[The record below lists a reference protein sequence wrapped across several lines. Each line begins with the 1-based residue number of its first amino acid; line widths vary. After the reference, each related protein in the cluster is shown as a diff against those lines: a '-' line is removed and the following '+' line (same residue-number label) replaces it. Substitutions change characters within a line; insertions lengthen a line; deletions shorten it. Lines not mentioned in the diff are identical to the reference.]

1 MSRIR
6 ILPEAIANKIAAG
19 EVVERPA
26 SVVKEL
32 LENSLDAGAKS
43 IRVEV
48 EAGGKRLIR
57 VTDDGHGMT
66 HDDALLAFERHA
78 TSKLRTAD
86 DLMSIAT
93 LGFRGE
99 AMPTIAAVSRL
110 TLETRDL
117 AETEGTR
124 VEFAGGKLVNVK
136 SAGLPPGTAIS
147 VADLFYCV
155 PARRKFL
162 KSDTTELGHIASLV
176 THYALANPGKQFQ
189 LTTPTQTIIDC
200 APAEKMADRVYQ
212 LFGRQALEELVEMTS
227 VTSPFRSA
235 ITEPELEAGEE
246 KATLTVAGFTSRPE
260 VQRPNRNGIYVFVNR
275 RLVRDR
281 LILHAIHEAYRNILP
296 GNVFPATLLFLE
308 MPYDEVDV
316 NVHPAKIEVRFRRS
330 QFVHD
335 FTRDTIRQTLMA
347 ARSVPSFAVAAGGS
361 AQRLG
366 ANHAALP
373 SPPAASTGAF
383 GEAAENRARPDVF
396 AAVPA
401 LAEVGLGS
409 GVGSD
414 GGFDLSNA
422 PLRPVEQRF
431 AFHSG
436 KSFAASPGAMPVF
449 DAQASAAV
457 LANALLPAHVSSPGA
472 NSADRMRLP
481 ANGSAAHWAADFA
494 GANGDS
500 GASLPRPEQIMD
512 LKPLGQVS
520 ASFIVAVNAAGLWI
534 VDQHVAHER
543 VLFEQHLDAR
553 RAGKVES
560 QRMLLPMVLDLAP
573 RQIVIFEKIA
583 EELTANGFEVEPMGP
598 KSFAIQAVPAGIVA
612 ADAEQLLREILDGL
626 ERENAA
632 ISIDTLQAK
641 IAASTACHA
650 AIKVNMP
657 LDQTKME
664 WLLGAL
670 AKTDC
675 PMSCPHG
682 RPVVLR
688 YSVKEIEKAFHRI

>member
-6 ILPEAIANKIAAG
+6 ILAEAVANKIAAG

-32 LENSLDAGAKS
+32 LENALDAGATTVR
-43 IRVEV
+43 IEV
-48 EAGGKRLIR
+48 EQGGKRMIR

-86 DLMSIAT
+86 DLLSIAT

-99 AMPTIAAVSRL
+99 ALPSIAAVSRL
-110 TLETRDL
+110 LLETRDA
-117 AETEGTR
+117 AEAEGTR
-124 VEFAGGKLVNVK
+124 VEFAGGKLVSVK
-136 SAGLPPGTAIS
+136 PAGVPAGTTVS
-147 VADLFYCV
+147 VADIFYCV

-176 THYALANPGKQFQ
+176 THYALANPSKQFV
-189 LTTPTQTIIDC
+189 LTTPTQEIINC
-200 APAEKMADRVYQ
+200 APAEKLADRVYQ
-212 LFGRQALEELVEMTS
+212 LFGRQAIDELVEIPVVMA
-227 VTSPFRSA
+227 PFRAA
-235 ITEPELEAGEE
+235 ITEPELDPEE
-246 KATLTVAGFTSRPE
+246 ERASLTVSGFTSRPE
-260 VQRPNRNGIYVFVNR
+260 VQRLNRNGIYIFVNG

-296 GNVFPATLLFLE
+296 PTVFPATLLFLE

-330 QFVHD
+330 NFVHD
-335 FTRDTIRQTLMA
+335 FARDTIRQALMG
-347 ARSVPSFAVAAGGS
+347 ARPVPSFAASAGASSMTPGWEKGAYFGGIAPAS
-361 AQRLG
+361 AESGVPR
-366 ANHAALP
+366 AVI
-373 SPPAASTGAF
+373 PPMEDF
-383 GEAAENRARPDVF
+383 
-396 AAVPA
+396 
-401 LAEVGLGS
+401 GLGS

-414 GGFDLSNA
+414 GGFDLANA
-422 PLRPVEQRF
+422 PLQPLEQRIPF
-431 AFHSG
+431 SPSTAFGAAATATAPAQIS
-436 KSFAASPGAMPVF
+436 AASTWAGNLAAP
-449 DAQASAAV
+449 SAEA
-457 LANALLPAHVSSPGA
+457 PAT
-472 NSADRMRLP
+472 
-481 ANGSAAHWAADFA
+481 
-494 GANGDS
+494 
-500 GASLPRPEQIMD
+500 LPRPEQIAD
-512 LKPLGQVS
+512 LKPLGQVN
-520 ASFIVAVNAAGLWI
+520 ASFIIAVNSEGLWI

-543 VLFEQHLDAR
+543 VLFEQHLEAR
-553 RAGKVES
+553 RAGKIES
-560 QRMLLPMVLDLAP
+560 QRMLMPLVIELSP
-573 RQIVIFEKIA
+573 RQIVTFGKIA
-583 EELTANGFEVEPMGP
+583 EELAANGFEVDLMGM
-598 KSFAIQAVPAGIVA
+598 KSVAIQAVPAGVA
-612 ADAEQLLREILDGL
+612 APDAEKLLREILDGI

-632 ISIDTLQAK
+632 ISIETLQAK

-657 LDQTKME
+657 LENSKME
-664 WLLGAL
+664 WLLDAL

>member
-6 ILPEAIANKIAAG
+6 ILPEAVANKIAAG

-32 LENSLDAGAKS
+32 LENALDAGARTVR
-43 IRVEV
+43 IET
-48 EAGGKRLIR
+48 EAGGKRMIR
-57 VTDDGHGMT
+57 VIDDGHGMT

-78 TSKLRTAD
+78 TSKLKTAD
-86 DLMSIAT
+86 DLLSIST

-99 AMPTIAAVSRL
+99 ALPTVASVSRL
-110 TLETRDL
+110 LLESRDPSE
-117 AETEGTR
+117 AEGTR
-124 VEFAGGKLVNVK
+124 VEFANGKLVGVK
-136 SAGLPPGTAIS
+136 PAGLPAGTTIS
-147 VADLFYCV
+147 VADLFFSV

-176 THYALANPGKQFQ
+176 THYALANPDKQFV

-200 APAEKMADRVYQ
+200 APAEKLADRVYQ
-212 LFGRQALEELVEMTS
+212 LFGRQALDELVEVPAFS
-227 VTSPFRSA
+227 APFRAA
-235 ITEPELEAGEE
+235 ISEPPLDHEEE
-246 KATLTVAGFTSRPE
+246 KATLTITGFTSRPE
-260 VQRPNRNGIYVFVNR
+260 IQRTNNSGIYIFVNK
-275 RLVRDR
+275 RLVRDK

-296 GNVFPATLLFLE
+296 HAISPATLLFLE

-316 NVHPAKIEVRFRRS
+316 NVHPKKIEVRFRRS

-335 FTRDTIRQTLMA
+335 AVRDAIRQALVQ
-347 ARSVPSFAVAAGGS
+347 ARPIASFAVA
-361 AQRLG
+361 
-366 ANHAALP
+366 
-373 SPPAASTGAF
+373 TGA
-383 GEAAENRARPDVF
+383 AATSQVNRAGWNVQPSSLR
-396 AAVPA
+396 AVTPA
-401 LAEVGLGS
+401 PAQSGIPRAIIPPMQEVAVGS
-409 GVGSD
+409 GAGSEYGVGPD
-414 GGFDLSNA
+414 GGFDLSSV
-422 PLRPVEQRF
+422 PLQPVEQRF
-431 AFHSG
+431 AFEPGS
-436 KSFAASPGAMPVF
+436 SFGNDAPSVAAPISSTPSWMGNLAGPTG
-449 DAQASAAV
+449 DA
-457 LANALLPAHVSSPGA
+457 P
-472 NSADRMRLP
+472 
-481 ANGSAAHWAADFA
+481 
-494 GANGDS
+494 
-500 GASLPRPEQIMD
+500 ASLPHPDQIAD

-520 ASFIVAVNAAGLWI
+520 ASFIIAVNGQGLWI

-543 VLFEQHLDAR
+543 VLFEQHLEAR
-553 RAGKVES
+553 RSGKVES
-560 QRMLLPMVLDLAP
+560 QRMLLPMIVELSP

-583 EELTANGFEVEPMGP
+583 EELVANGFEVEPMGP

-612 ADAEQLLREILDGL
+612 SDAEKLLTEILDGI

-657 LDQTKME
+657 LDHTKME
-664 WLLGAL
+664 WLLAAL

-688 YSVKEIEKAFHRI
+688 YSVKEIERAFQRI

>member
-6 ILPEAIANKIAAG
+6 ILAEAVANKIAAG

-32 LENSLDAGAKS
+32 LENALDAGATS
-43 IRVEV
+43 VRIETEV
-48 EAGGKRLIR
+48 GGKRMIR
-57 VTDDGHGMT
+57 VIDDGHGMA

-86 DLMSIAT
+86 DLLTIST

-99 AMPTIAAVSRL
+99 ALPSIAAVSRL
-110 TLETRDL
+110 LLETRD
-117 AETEGTR
+117 ANEPEGTR
-124 VEFAGGKLVNVK
+124 VEFAGGKLVGVK
-136 SAGLPPGTAIS
+136 PAGLAPGTTIS

-176 THYALANPGKQFQ
+176 THYALANPTKQFT
-189 LTTPTQTIIDC
+189 LTTPTQEIINC
-200 APAEKMADRVYQ
+200 PPVEKLADRVYQ
-212 LFGRQALEELVEMTS
+212 LFGRQALDELVEIPATS
-227 VTSPFRSA
+227 AAFRAA
-235 ITEPELEAGEE
+235 ITEPEMEAGEE
-246 KATLTVAGFTSRPE
+246 AATLTVTGFTSRPA
-260 VQRPNRNGIYVFVNR
+260 VQRLNRNGIYVFVNR

-296 GNVFPATLLFLE
+296 PNAFPATLLFLE

-335 FTRDTIRQTLMA
+335 FTRDAIRQALMSTRPIA
-347 ARSVPSFAVAAGGS
+347 SFAAAAAGNI
-361 AQRLG
+361 A
-366 ANHAALP
+366 ANPVA
-373 SPPAASTGAF
+373 PPASFDSGFAGTNPNSGVPHAIIPEM
-383 GEAAENRARPDVF
+383 GELGV
-396 AAVPA
+396 
-401 LAEVGLGS
+401 GS

-414 GGFDLSNA
+414 YAAGNGFDLTSA
-422 PLRPVEQRF
+422 PVQPTPQRF
-431 AFHSG
+431 PFEPGSNPG
-436 KSFAASPGAMPVF
+436 TSNSFSPGAMPGAASREPNWAENF
-449 DAQASAAV
+449 SRAGTDA
-457 LANALLPAHVSSPGA
+457 PAT
-472 NSADRMRLP
+472 
-481 ANGSAAHWAADFA
+481 
-494 GANGDS
+494 
-500 GASLPRPEQIMD
+500 LPRPDQIAD
-512 LKPLGQVS
+512 LKPLGQVN
-520 ASFIVAVNAAGLWI
+520 ASFIVAVNGEGLWI

-553 RAGKVES
+553 RAGKVEA
-560 QRMLLPMVLDLAP
+560 QRLLMPMVMELAP
-573 RQIVIFEKIA
+573 RQLVIYEKIS
-583 EELTANGFEVEPMGP
+583 EELAANGFEVEPMGP
-598 KSFAIQAVPAGIVA
+598 KSVAIQAVPAGIA
-612 ADAEQLLREILDGL
+612 ATDAEHLLMEILDGL
-626 ERENAA
+626 DRENAA
-632 ISIDTLQAK
+632 ISIDTLQSK
-641 IAASTACHA
+641 IAASTSCHA

-664 WLLGAL
+664 WLLAAL

-688 YSVKEIEKAFHRI
+688 YSIKEIERAFHRI

>member
-6 ILPEAIANKIAAG
+6 ILAEAVANKIAAG

-32 LENSLDAGAKS
+32 LENALDAGANS
-43 IRVEV
+43 VRIETEV
-48 EAGGKRLIR
+48 GGKRMIR
-57 VTDDGHGMT
+57 VIDDGHGMA

-78 TSKLRTAD
+78 TSKLHTAD
-86 DLMSIAT
+86 DLLSIAT

-99 AMPTIAAVSRL
+99 ALPSIAAVSRL
-110 TLETRDL
+110 LLETRD
-117 AETEGTR
+117 ANEAEGTR
-124 VEFAGGKLVNVK
+124 VEFAGGKLINVK
-136 SAGLPPGTAIS
+136 PAGVPAGTTIS
-147 VADLFYCV
+147 VADLFYCM

-176 THYALANPGKQFQ
+176 THYALANPGKQFT
-189 LTTPTQTIIDC
+189 LTTPTQEIVNC
-200 APAEKMADRVYQ
+200 APVEKLADRVYQ
-212 LFGRQALEELVEMTS
+212 LFGKQALDELVEIAPVS
-227 VTSPFRSA
+227 AAFRSA
-235 ITEPELEAGEE
+235 ITEPEMEAGEE
-246 KATLTVAGFTSRPE
+246 SATLTVSGFTSRPDI
-260 VQRPNRNGIYVFVNR
+260 QRLNRNGIYVFVNR

-296 GNVFPATLLFLE
+296 PNVFPATLLFLE

-335 FTRDTIRQTLMA
+335 FTRDAIRQALMSTRPIA
-347 ARSVPSFAVAAGGS
+347 SFAAAATMAPNPVAPPGTFAGGFAEPNANS
-361 AQRLG
+361 GVPRAIIPPLEELG
-366 ANHAALP
+366 
-373 SPPAASTGAF
+373 
-383 GEAAENRARPDVF
+383 V
-396 AAVPA
+396 
-401 LAEVGLGS
+401 GS

-414 GGFDLSNA
+414 YAAGAGFDLTTA
-422 PLRPVEQRF
+422 PLQPVPQRF
-431 AFHSG
+431 PFESG
-436 KSFAASPGAMPVF
+436 LAIDAAAAGMAMSATTNWAENF
-449 DAQASAAV
+449 SRASAEA
-457 LANALLPAHVSSPGA
+457 PAT
-472 NSADRMRLP
+472 
-481 ANGSAAHWAADFA
+481 
-494 GANGDS
+494 
-500 GASLPRPEQIMD
+500 LPRPEQIAD

-520 ASFIVAVNAAGLWI
+520 ASFIVAVNGEGLWI

-543 VLFEQHLDAR
+543 VLFEQHLEAR
-553 RAGKVES
+553 RAGKVEA
-560 QRMLLPMVLDLAP
+560 QRLLMPMVIELAP
-573 RQIVIFEKIA
+573 RQLVVFEKIS
-583 EELTANGFEVEPMGP
+583 EELAANGFEVEPMGP
-598 KSFAIQAVPAGIVA
+598 KSVAIQAVPGGIAAG
-612 ADAEQLLREILDGL
+612 DAEQLLTEILDGL

-664 WLLGAL
+664 WLLAAL

-688 YSVKEIEKAFHRI
+688 FSLKEIEKAFHRI

>member
-1 MSRIR
+1 M
-6 ILPEAIANKIAAG
+6 PEAVANKIAAG

-26 SVVKEL
+26 SVVKEI
-32 LENSLDAGAKS
+32 LENALDAGAKT
-43 IRVEV
+43 IRVET
-48 EAGGKRLIR
+48 EAGGRRMIR
-57 VTDDGHGMT
+57 VIDDGHGMT

-78 TSKLRTAD
+78 TSKLRSAD
-86 DLMSIAT
+86 DLLSIST

-99 AMPTIAAVSRL
+99 ALPTIAAVSRL
-110 TLETRDL
+110 LVETRDA
-117 AETEGTR
+117 AEAEGTR
-124 VEFAGGKLVNVK
+124 VEFAGGKLVGVK
-136 SAGLPPGTAIS
+136 PAGLPAGTAVS
-147 VADLFYCV
+147 VADLFYSV

-176 THYALANPGKQFQ
+176 THYALANPDKQFV

-200 APAEKMADRVYQ
+200 PPAEKLADRVYQ
-212 LFGRQALEELVEMTS
+212 LFGRQALEELVELPAVS
-227 VTSPFRSA
+227 APFRSA
-235 ITEPELEAGEE
+235 ITEPELDPTEV
-246 KATLTVAGFTSRPE
+246 KSTLTITGFTSRPDI
-260 VQRPNRNGIYVFVNR
+260 QRPNRNGIYIFVNR

-296 GNVFPATLLFLE
+296 SNVFPATLLFLE

-335 FTRDTIRQTLMA
+335 FTRDAIRQALMN
-347 ARSVPSFAVAAGGS
+347 ARPVASFATAAGATTAS
-361 AQRLG
+361 QLG
-366 ANHAALP
+366 AP
-373 SPPAASTGAF
+373 FVQPCKPANGTTFAGGITPAPVESGIP
-383 GEAAENRARPDVF
+383 RAMI
-396 AAVPA
+396 PA
-401 LAEVGLGS
+401 IEEIGLGS

-422 PLRPVEQRF
+422 HLRPLAQRF
-431 AFHSG
+431 TFESSG
-436 KSFAASPGAMPVF
+436 GFVGGAALAPEPTAPAATWAANFAP
-449 DAQASAAV
+449 
-457 LANALLPAHVSSPGA
+457 ANAAAPG
-472 NSADRMRLP
+472 
-481 ANGSAAHWAADFA
+481 
-494 GANGDS
+494 
-500 GASLPRPEQIMD
+500 SLPHPEQIAD

-520 ASFIVAVNAAGLWI
+520 ASFIIAVNGEGLWV

-543 VLFEQHLDAR
+543 VLFEQHLAAR

-560 QRMLLPMVLDLAP
+560 QRMLMPLVLELSP
-573 RQIVIFEKIA
+573 RQIVVFEKIA
-583 EELTANGFEVEPMGP
+583 EEMAANGFEVVPMGP
-598 KSFAIQAVPAGIVA
+598 RSVAIQAVPAGVQTT
-612 ADAEQLLREILDGL
+612 DAEKLLTEILDGL

-632 ISIDTLQAK
+632 ISIETLQAK

-657 LDQTKME
+657 LDHAKME
-664 WLLGAL
+664 WLLDAL

-688 YSVKEIEKAFHRI
+688 YSVKEIERAFHRI

>member
-6 ILPEAIANKIAAG
+6 ILPEAVANRIAAG

-32 LENSLDAGAKS
+32 LENALDAGAKA

-48 EAGGKRLIR
+48 EAGGKRMIR
-57 VTDDGHGMT
+57 VIDDGHGMT

-78 TSKLRTAD
+78 TSKLKSAD

-110 TLETRDL
+110 LLETRDA
-117 AETEGTR
+117 AEPEGTR
-124 VEFAGGKLVNVK
+124 VEFAGGKLVGVK
-136 SAGLPPGTAIS
+136 SAGLPAGTTVS
-147 VADLFYCV
+147 VADLFYSV

-162 KSDTTELGHIASLV
+162 KSETTELGHIASLV
-176 THYALANPGKQFQ
+176 THYALANPGKQFV
-189 LTTPTQTIIDC
+189 LSTPTQQIVDC
-200 APAEKMADRVYQ
+200 APVERLADRVYQ
-212 LFGRQALEELVEMTS
+212 LFGKQALEELVEIPTAS
-227 VTSPFRSA
+227 AAFRAA
-235 ITEPELEAGEE
+235 ITEPELEPSEE
-246 KATLTVAGFTSRPE
+246 SARISVYGFTSRPE
-260 VQRPNRNGIYVFVNR
+260 IQRPNRNGIYVFVNR

-335 FTRDTIRQTLMA
+335 FTRDAIRQVLVGARPIASFATA
-347 ARSVPSFAVAAGGS
+347 AAASASAATYPASPTNGADAVTSSMIAPTFTPRNGLSVP
-361 AQRLG
+361 
-366 ANHAALP
+366 
-373 SPPAASTGAF
+373 
-383 GEAAENRARPDVF
+383 RAII
-396 AAVPA
+396 PA
-401 LAEVGLGS
+401 LEEIGLGS

-414 GGFDLSNA
+414 GGFDLTSA
-422 PLRPVEQRF
+422 PQRPIPQRF
-431 AFHSG
+431 SFDSG
-436 KSFAASPGAMPVF
+436 SSFAASTPGLVAPVYPEQPEGMRRAAAEPNWAANF
-449 DAQASAAV
+449 ASA
-457 LANALLPAHVSSPGA
+457 NTDSP
-472 NSADRMRLP
+472 
-481 ANGSAAHWAADFA
+481 
-494 GANGDS
+494 
-500 GASLPRPEQIMD
+500 ASLPHPDEITD

-520 ASFIVAVNAAGLWI
+520 ASFIIAVNAEGLWI

-543 VLFEQHLDAR
+543 VLFEQYLEAR

-560 QRMLLPMVLDLAP
+560 QRMLLPMILELSP
-573 RQIVIFEKIA
+573 RQLVIYEKISK
-583 EELTANGFEVEPMGP
+583 ELSANGFEVEPMGP
-598 KSFAIQAVPAGIVA
+598 RSVAIQAVPAGVA
-612 ADAEQLLREILDGL
+612 NGDAEKLLTEILDGI

-632 ISIDTLQAK
+632 ISIETLQAK

-664 WLLGAL
+664 WLLAAL

-688 YSVKEIEKAFHRI
+688 YSVKEIERAFHRI

>member
-6 ILPEAIANKIAAG
+6 ILPEAVANRIAAG

-32 LENSLDAGAKS
+32 LENALDAGAKT

-48 EAGGKRLIR
+48 EAGGKRMIR
-57 VTDDGHGMT
+57 IIDDGHGMS

-78 TSKLRTAD
+78 TSKLRSAD
-86 DLMSIAT
+86 DLLSIPT

-99 AMPTIAAVSRL
+99 ALPTIAAVSRL
-110 TLETRDL
+110 LLETR
-117 AETEGTR
+117 AEEDVEGTR

-136 SAGLPPGTAIS
+136 PAGLPVGTTVS
-147 VADLFYCV
+147 VADLFYSV

-162 KSDTTELGHIASLV
+162 KSETTELGHIASLV
-176 THYALANPGKQFQ
+176 THYALANPGRQFI
-189 LTTPTQTIIDC
+189 LTTPTQQIVDC
-200 APAEKMADRVYQ
+200 SPVERLAERVYQ
-212 LFGRQALEELVEMTS
+212 LFGRQSFDELIEIPAVS
-227 VTSPFRSA
+227 AAFRAA
-235 ITEPELEAGEE
+235 ITEPELEPAEE
-246 KATLTVAGFTSRPE
+246 KARLTVYGFTSRPE
-260 VQRPNRNGIYVFVNR
+260 VQRPNRNGIYIFVNR

-296 GNVFPATLLFLE
+296 SNVFPATLLFLE

-335 FTRDTIRQTLMA
+335 FTRDSIRQALMTVRPIA
-347 ARSVPSFAVAAGGS
+347 SFAA
-361 AQRLG
+361 
-366 ANHAALP
+366 
-373 SPPAASTGAF
+373 AASGASQ
-383 GEAAENRARPDVF
+383 NLNVS
-396 AAVPA
+396 AAVLSNAPSMDPTAPSIVPRAIIPA
-401 LAEVGLGS
+401 MEEIGLGS

-414 GGFDLSNA
+414 GGFDLTGA
-422 PLRPVEQRF
+422 PLQPIEQRF
-431 AFHSG
+431 AFG
-436 KSFAASPGAMPVF
+436 PGAAF
-449 DAQASAAV
+449 DAPSIAAEP
-457 LANALLPAHVSSPGA
+457 PAP
-472 NSADRMRLP
+472 N
-481 ANGSAAHWAADFA
+481 WAANFA
-494 GANGDS
+494 GANCD
-500 GASLPRPEQIMD
+500 APATLPHPDQIAD

-520 ASFIVAVNAAGLWI
+520 SSFIVAVNGEGLWL

-543 VLFEQHLDAR
+543 VLFEQHLEAR

-560 QRMLLPMVLDLAP
+560 QRMLMPLILELSP
-573 RQIVIFEKIA
+573 RQLVIYEKIA
-583 EELTANGFEVEPMGP
+583 EELNANGFEVEPMGP
-598 KSFAIQAVPAGIVA
+598 RSVAIQATPAGVA
-612 ADAEQLLREILDGL
+612 SNDAEKLLTEILDGI

-632 ISIDTLQAK
+632 ISIETLQAK

-664 WLLGAL
+664 WLLTAL

-688 YSVKEIEKAFHRI
+688 YSIKEIEKAFHRI

>member
-6 ILPEAIANKIAAG
+6 ILPEAVANRIAAG

-32 LENSLDAGAKS
+32 LENALDAGAKT

-48 EAGGKRLIR
+48 EAGGKRMIR
-57 VTDDGHGMT
+57 VIDDGHGMA

-78 TSKLRTAD
+78 TSKLRSAD
-86 DLMSIAT
+86 DLLSIPT

-99 AMPTIAAVSRL
+99 ALPTIAAVSRL
-110 TLETRDL
+110 LLETRGEED
-117 AETEGTR
+117 AAGTR
-124 VEFAGGKLVNVK
+124 VEFAGGKLVSVK
-136 SAGLPPGTAIS
+136 PAGLPAGTTVS
-147 VADLFYCV
+147 VADLFYSV

-176 THYALANPGKQFQ
+176 THYALANPGKQFV
-189 LTTPTQTIIDC
+189 LTTPTQQIVDC
-200 APAEKMADRVYQ
+200 SPVERLAERVYQ
-212 LFGRQALEELVEMTS
+212 LFGKQSFDELIEIPVVS
-227 VTSPFRSA
+227 AAFRAA
-235 ITEPELEAGEE
+235 ITEPELEPSEE
-246 KATLTVAGFTSRPE
+246 KARLTVYGFTSRPE
-260 VQRPNRNGIYVFVNR
+260 VQRANRNGIYIFVNR

-296 GNVFPATLLFLE
+296 PNVFPATLLFLE

-335 FTRDTIRQTLMA
+335 FTRDAIRQALMS
-347 ARSVPSFAVAAGGS
+347 ARPIASFAA
-361 AQRLG
+361 
-366 ANHAALP
+366 
-373 SPPAASTGAF
+373 AASGTSLNAN
-383 GEAAENRARPDVF
+383 ASATLSNAPSMDPTAPSIVPRAII
-396 AAVPA
+396 PA
-401 LAEVGLGS
+401 MEEIGLGS

-414 GGFDLSNA
+414 GGFDLSSA
-422 PLRPVEQRF
+422 PLQPSEQRF
-431 AFHSG
+431 AFE
-436 KSFAASPGAMPVF
+436 PGAAFGAPSV
-449 DAQASAAV
+449 AAEP
-457 LANALLPAHVSSPGA
+457 PAP
-472 NSADRMRLP
+472 N
-481 ANGSAAHWAADFA
+481 WAANFA
-494 GANGDS
+494 GANGD
-500 GASLPRPEQIMD
+500 APATLPHPDQIAD

-520 ASFIVAVNAAGLWI
+520 SSFIVAVNNEGLWL

-543 VLFEQHLDAR
+543 VLFEQHLEAR

-560 QRMLLPMVLDLAP
+560 QRLLMPMILELAP
-573 RQIVIFEKIA
+573 RQLVIYEKIA
-583 EELTANGFEVEPMGP
+583 EELSANGFEVEPMGP
-598 KSFAIQAVPAGIVA
+598 RSVAIQSAPAGITGG
-612 ADAEQLLREILDGL
+612 DAEKLLTEILDGI

-632 ISIDTLQAK
+632 ISIETLQAK

-650 AIKVNMP
+650 AIKINMP

-664 WLLGAL
+664 WLLAAL

-688 YSVKEIEKAFHRI
+688 YSIKEIEKAFHGI

>member
-1 MSRIR
+1 VSRIR
-6 ILPEAIANKIAAG
+6 ILPEAVANKIAAG

-32 LENSLDAGAKS
+32 LENALDAGANS
-43 IRVEV
+43 VRIET
-48 EAGGKRLIR
+48 ETGGKRMIR
-57 VTDDGHGMT
+57 VIDDGHGMT

-86 DLMSIAT
+86 DLLSIAT

-99 AMPTIAAVSRL
+99 ALPSIAAVSRL
-110 TLETRDL
+110 LLETRDTS
-117 AETEGTR
+117 EPEGTR
-124 VEFAGGKLVNVK
+124 VEFACGKLVAVK
-136 SAGLPPGTAIS
+136 PAGFPAGTTIS

-176 THYALANPGKQFQ
+176 THYALANPGKQFT
-189 LTTPTQTIIDC
+189 LTTPTQEIINC
-200 APAEKMADRVYQ
+200 PPAEKMADRVYQ
-212 LFGRQALEELVEMTS
+212 LFGRQALEELVEVPATS
-227 VTSPFRSA
+227 AAFRAA
-235 ITEPELEAGEE
+235 ITEPEMEAGEE
-246 KATLTVAGFTSRPE
+246 AATLTVTGFTSRPQ
-260 VQRPNRNGIYVFVNR
+260 VQRLNRNGIYVFVNR

-296 GNVFPATLLFLE
+296 PNAFPATLLFLE

-335 FTRDTIRQTLMA
+335 FTRDAIRQALMA
-347 ARSVPSFAVAAGGS
+347 TRPIASFAAA
-361 AQRLG
+361 ATLG
-366 ANHAALP
+366 NIAA
-373 SPPAASTGAF
+373 SPAAPPGTFDNGYI
-383 GEAAENRARPDVF
+383 AANPNSGVPRAIIP
-396 AAVPA
+396 PM
-401 LAEVGLGS
+401 EEIGLGS
-409 GVGSD
+409 GGGSD
-414 GGFDLSNA
+414 YAANGSGFELSTG
-422 PLRPVEQRF
+422 PMQPVPQRF
-431 AFHSG
+431 
-436 KSFAASPGAMPVF
+436 SFEPGNGLSGAMPGGVAREPNWAENF
-449 DAQASAAV
+449 TR
-457 LANALLPAHVSSPGA
+457 ANVDGPAT
-472 NSADRMRLP
+472 
-481 ANGSAAHWAADFA
+481 
-494 GANGDS
+494 
-500 GASLPRPEQIMD
+500 LPRPEQIAD

-520 ASFIVAVNAAGLWI
+520 ASFIVAVNGDGLWI

-543 VLFEQHLDAR
+543 VLFEQHLGAR
-553 RAGKVES
+553 RAGKVEA
-560 QRMLLPMVLDLAP
+560 QRLLMPLVLELSP
-573 RQIVIFEKIA
+573 RQLVTFEKIA
-583 EELTANGFEVEPMGP
+583 EEMGANGFEVEPMGP
-598 KSFAIQAVPAGIVA
+598 KSVAIQAVPAAIA
-612 ADAEQLLREILDGL
+612 ANDAEHLLMEILDGL
-626 ERENAA
+626 DRENAA
-632 ISIDTLQAK
+632 ISIDTLQSK

-664 WLLGAL
+664 WLLAAL

>member
-6 ILPEAIANKIAAG
+6 ILPEAVANKIAAG

-32 LENSLDAGAKS
+32 LENALDAGAKT
-43 IRVEV
+43 IRVETEV
-48 EAGGKRLIR
+48 GGKRMIR
-57 VTDDGHGMT
+57 VIDDGHGMI

-78 TSKLRTAD
+78 TSKLKSAD
-86 DLMSIAT
+86 DLLSIST

-99 AMPTIAAVSRL
+99 ALPTIAAVSRL
-110 TLETRDL
+110 LLETRDESE
-117 AETEGTR
+117 AEGTR
-124 VEFAGGKLVNVK
+124 LEFAGGKLVNVK
-136 SAGLPPGTAIS
+136 PAGLPAGTTIS

-155 PARRKFL
+155 PARKKFL
-162 KSDTTELGHIASLV
+162 KSDSTELGHIASLV
-176 THYALANPGKQFQ
+176 THYALANPDKHFV
-189 LTTPTQTIIDC
+189 LTTPTQEIIN
-200 APAEKMADRVYQ
+200 APPADKLADRIYQ
-212 LFGRQALEELVEMTS
+212 LFGRQAMEELVEIPAAS
-227 VTSPFRSA
+227 AAFRAA

-246 KATLTVAGFTSRPE
+246 SATLTVRGFTSRPD
-260 VQRPNRNGIYVFVNR
+260 VQRPNRNGIYIFVNR

-296 GNVFPATLLFLE
+296 PTVFPATLLFLE

-335 FTRDTIRQTLMA
+335 FARDSIRQALMSV
-347 ARSVPSFAVAAGGS
+347 RPVPSFAAA
-361 AQRLG
+361 
-366 ANHAALP
+366 AAAIP
-373 SPPAASTGAF
+373 PGSPPAASTFSSAAF
-383 GEAAENRARPDVF
+383 GSASGSGVPRAII
-396 AAVPA
+396 PA
-401 LAEVGLGS
+401 MEEIGVGS

-414 GGFDLSNA
+414 GGFDLTSDA
-422 PLRPVEQRF
+422 LRPVEQRF
-431 AFHSG
+431 AFPAGLESPIESG
-436 KSFAASPGAMPVF
+436 M
-449 DAQASAAV
+449 ASAAAAAAQA
-457 LANALLPAHVSSPGA
+457 LAASNWAGNLAAPNASAPAT
-472 NSADRMRLP
+472 
-481 ANGSAAHWAADFA
+481 
-494 GANGDS
+494 
-500 GASLPRPEQIMD
+500 LPRPEQIAD

-520 ASFIVAVNAAGLWI
+520 SSFIVAVNGEGLWL

-553 RAGKVES
+553 RAGKVEA
-560 QRMLLPMVLDLAP
+560 QRMLMPMVIELSP
-573 RQIVIFEKIA
+573 RQIVIYEKIA
-583 EELTANGFEVEPMGP
+583 EELNANGFEVEPMGP
-598 KSFAIQAVPAGIVA
+598 RSVAIQAVPAGIA
-612 ADAEQLLREILDGL
+612 PGDAEKLLTEILDGI

-650 AIKVNMP
+650 AIKINMP

>member
-6 ILPEAIANKIAAG
+6 ILPEAVANRIAAG

-32 LENSLDAGAKS
+32 LENALDAGAKS

-48 EAGGKRLIR
+48 EAGGKRMIR
-57 VTDDGHGMT
+57 VIDDGHGMT

-78 TSKLRTAD
+78 TSKLRSAD

-110 TLETRDL
+110 LLETRDA
-117 AETEGTR
+117 AEPEGTR
-124 VEFAGGKLVNVK
+124 VEFAGGKLVGVK
-136 SAGLPPGTAIS
+136 STGLPAGTTVS
-147 VADLFYCV
+147 VADLFYSV

-162 KSDTTELGHIASLV
+162 KSETTELGHIASLV
-176 THYALANPGKQFQ
+176 THYALANPGKQFV
-189 LTTPTQTIIDC
+189 LTTPTQQIVDC
-200 APAEKMADRVYQ
+200 APVERLADRVYQ
-212 LFGRQALEELVEMTS
+212 LFGKQALDELVEIPTAS
-227 VTSPFRSA
+227 AAFRAA
-235 ITEPELEAGEE
+235 ITEPELEPSEE
-246 KATLTVAGFTSRPE
+246 SARISVYGFTSRPE

-296 GNVFPATLLFLE
+296 GSVFPATLLFLE

-335 FTRDTIRQTLMA
+335 FTRDAIRQVLMG
-347 ARSVPSFAVAAGGS
+347 ARPIASFAAAAGSGVASSVSPTNGS
-361 AQRLG
+361 D
-366 ANHAALP
+366 
-373 SPPAASTGAF
+373 SSSSTTSAPTVTPGN
-383 GEAAENRARPDVF
+383 GIGVPRAII
-396 AAVPA
+396 PA
-401 LAEVGLGS
+401 LEEVGLGS

-414 GGFDLSNA
+414 GGFDLTGA
-422 PLRPVEQRF
+422 PQRPVPQRF
-431 AFHSG
+431 SFDSG
-436 KSFAASPGAMPVF
+436 TSF
-449 DAQASAAV
+449 SAA
-457 LANALLPAHVSSPGA
+457 ALVAP
-472 NSADRMRLP
+472 
-481 ANGSAAHWAADFA
+481 
-494 GANGDS
+494 
-500 GASLPRPEQIMD
+500 ASLPASADHADSSWAANFAAASTDSPARLPHPDEIAD

-520 ASFIVAVNAAGLWI
+520 ASFIVAVNAEGLWI

-543 VLFEQHLDAR
+543 VLFEQHLEAR
-553 RAGKVES
+553 RAGKVEC
-560 QRMLLPMVLDLAP
+560 QRMLMPMILELSP
-573 RQIVIFEKIA
+573 RQLVIYEKIA
-583 EELTANGFEVEPMGP
+583 EELSANGFEVEPMGP
-598 KSFAIQAVPAGIVA
+598 RSVAIQAVPAGVA
-612 ADAEQLLREILDGL
+612 NADAEKLLTEILDGI

-632 ISIDTLQAK
+632 ISIETLQAK

-664 WLLGAL
+664 WLLAAL

-688 YSVKEIEKAFHRI
+688 YSVKEIERAFHRI

>member
-1 MSRIR
+1 LSRIR
-6 ILPEAIANKIAAG
+6 ILPEAVANRIAAG

-32 LENSLDAGAKS
+32 LENALDAGAKT
-43 IRVEV
+43 IRVEI
-48 EAGGKRLIR
+48 EAGGKRMIR
-57 VTDDGHGMT
+57 VIDDGHGMA

-78 TSKLRTAD
+78 TSKLRSAD
-86 DLMSIAT
+86 DLLSIPT

-99 AMPTIAAVSRL
+99 ALPTIAAVSRL
-110 TLETRDL
+110 LLETR
-117 AETEGTR
+117 AEDDPEGTR

-136 SAGLPPGTAIS
+136 PAGLAPGTAVS
-147 VADLFYCV
+147 VADLFYSV

-176 THYALANPGKQFQ
+176 THYALANPGKQFV
-189 LTTPTQTIIDC
+189 LTTPTQQIVDC
-200 APAEKMADRVYQ
+200 SPVERLAERVYQ
-212 LFGRQALEELVEMTS
+212 LFGKQSFDELIEIPVAS
-227 VTSPFRSA
+227 AAFRAA
-235 ITEPELEAGEE
+235 ITEPELEQSEE
-246 KATLTVAGFTSRPE
+246 KARLTVYGFTSRPE
-260 VQRPNRNGIYVFVNR
+260 VQRPNRNGIYIFVNR

-296 GNVFPATLLFLE
+296 SNVFPATLLFLE

-335 FTRDTIRQTLMA
+335 FTRDSIRQALMTVRPIA
-347 ARSVPSFAVAAGGS
+347 SFAAA
-361 AQRLG
+361 A
-366 ANHAALP
+366 
-373 SPPAASTGAF
+373 AASGASQN
-383 GEAAENRARPDVF
+383 ANAVTASLSNAPAMDPTAPSIVPRAII
-396 AAVPA
+396 PA
-401 LAEVGLGS
+401 MEEIGLGS

-414 GGFDLSNA
+414 GGFDLTGA
-422 PLRPVEQRF
+422 PFQPVEQRF
-431 AFHSG
+431 AFPPGAESSIESG
-436 KSFAASPGAMPVF
+436 AAFGASGIPAEPSAPNWAANFAAG
-449 DAQASAAV
+449 
-457 LANALLPAHVSSPGA
+457 
-472 NSADRMRLP
+472 
-481 ANGSAAHWAADFA
+481 NGSAPAT
-494 GANGDS
+494 
-500 GASLPRPEQIMD
+500 LPHPDQIAD

-520 ASFIVAVNAAGLWI
+520 SSFIVAVNGEGLWL

-543 VLFEQHLDAR
+543 VLFEQHLEAR

-560 QRMLLPMVLDLAP
+560 QRMLMPMILELAP
-573 RQIVIFEKIA
+573 RQLVIYEKIA
-583 EELTANGFEVEPMGP
+583 EELSANGFEVEPMGP
-598 KSFAIQAVPAGIVA
+598 RSVAIQAAPAGITGG
-612 ADAEQLLREILDGL
+612 DAEKLLTEILDGI

-632 ISIDTLQAK
+632 ISIETLQAK

-664 WLLGAL
+664 WLLSAL

>member
-6 ILPEAIANKIAAG
+6 ILPEAVANRIAAG

-26 SVVKEL
+26 SVVKDL
-32 LENSLDAGAKS
+32 LENALDAGAKT

-48 EAGGKRLIR
+48 EAGGKRMIR
-57 VTDDGHGMT
+57 VIDDGYGMS

-78 TSKLRTAD
+78 TSKLRSAD
-86 DLMSIAT
+86 DLLSIPT

-99 AMPTIAAVSRL
+99 ALPTIAAVSRL
-110 TLETRDL
+110 LLETR
-117 AETEGTR
+117 AEEDDEGTR

-136 SAGLPPGTAIS
+136 SAGLPTGTTVS
-147 VADLFYCV
+147 VADLFYSV

-162 KSDTTELGHIASLV
+162 KSETTELGHIASLV
-176 THYALANPGKQFQ
+176 THYALANPGKQFV
-189 LTTPTQTIIDC
+189 LTTPTPQIVDC
-200 APAEKMADRVYQ
+200 SPVERLAERVYQ
-212 LFGRQALEELVEMTS
+212 LFGKQSFDELIEIPVVS
-227 VTSPFRSA
+227 AAFRAA
-235 ITEPELEAGEE
+235 ITEPELEQSEE
-246 KATLTVAGFTSRPE
+246 KARLTVYGFTSRPE
-260 VQRPNRNGIYVFVNR
+260 AQRPNRNGIYIFVNR

-296 GNVFPATLLFLE
+296 SNIFPATLLFLE

-316 NVHPAKIEVRFRRS
+316 NVHPAKIEVRFRGS

-335 FTRDTIRQTLMA
+335 FARDAIRQALMG
-347 ARSVPSFAVAAGGS
+347 ARPIASFAAAAAG
-361 AQRLG
+361 
-366 ANHAALP
+366 AAP
-373 SPPAASTGAF
+373 QNATASTGSTF
-383 GEAAENRARPDVF
+383 NG
-396 AAVPA
+396 
-401 LAEVGLGS
+401 GS
-409 GVGSD
+409 GDAASASGVPRAIIPAMEEIGAGSGGGAD
-414 GGFDLSNA
+414 GGVDFTVA
-422 PLRPVEQRF
+422 PLRPVEPRF
-431 AFHSG
+431 AF
-436 KSFAASPGAMPVF
+436 APGAAF
-449 DAQASAAV
+449 GAAFAPAERAGV
-457 LANALLPAHVSSPGA
+457 NWAANFAVA
-472 NSADRMRLP
+472 NSDAP
-481 ANGSAAHWAADFA
+481 AR
-494 GANGDS
+494 
-500 GASLPRPEQIMD
+500 LPRPEEITD

-520 ASFIVAVNAAGLWI
+520 SSFIVAVNGEGLWL

-553 RAGKVES
+553 RAGRVEA
-560 QRMLLPMVLDLAP
+560 QRMLMPLVIELSP
-573 RQIVIFEKIA
+573 RQIVIYEKIA
-583 EELTANGFEVEPMGP
+583 EELATNGFEVELMGP
-598 KSFAIQAVPAGIVA
+598 KSVAIQAVPAGVIA
-612 ADAEQLLREILDGL
+612 PDAEKLLTEILDGI

-657 LDQTKME
+657 LEQSKME

-688 YSVKEIEKAFHRI
+688 YSVREIERAFHRI